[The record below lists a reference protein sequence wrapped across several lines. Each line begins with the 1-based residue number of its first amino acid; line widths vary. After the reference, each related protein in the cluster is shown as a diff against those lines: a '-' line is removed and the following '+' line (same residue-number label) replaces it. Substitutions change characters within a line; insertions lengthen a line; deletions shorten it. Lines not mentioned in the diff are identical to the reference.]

1 MAGPWWSDDESLLAA
16 LREAARAEEEVPA
29 EFVAAGKAMFTW
41 YDIDAE
47 LAALRYDSAGEGAG
61 TVVTRGPELVPLR
74 ALIFA
79 TGEVTIELEVGRE
92 ALLGQLVPPRA
103 GTAYTHLVSGDV
115 VASAID
121 ESGCFVFRPAPSQA
135 FRLQCRPAGGTN
147 VVTDWI
153 AL

>member
-1 MAGPWWSDDESLLAA
+1 MVTPWWSDDDRFFAA
-16 LREAARAEEEVPA
+16 LKQALGAAEEVP
-29 EFVAAGKAMFTW
+29 EDFVAAGKAIFTW

-47 LAALRYDSAGEGAG
+47 LAALTYDSALEGVAAA
-61 TVVTRGPELVPLR
+61 TRGAELAPLR

-79 TGEVTIELEVGRE
+79 TGELTIELEVGQE
-92 ALLGQLVPPRA
+92 ALLGQVVPARA
-103 GTAYTHLVSGDV
+103 GTAYTHLVTGDV

-121 ESGCFVFRPAPSQA
+121 ESGCFVFRPVPGQA